1 MPPLQLMRDAAPAA
15 ESFLMQDAVRYEDAV
30 GYEDAV
36 DEIRS

>member
-1 MPPLQLMRDAAPAA
+1 MPCSSTDADAAPAA